1 MAAKSVDYSKL
12 EKEKELIIQRSI
24 SQKLANQSFGK
35 IDSLKHVVLVA
46 VVKAEYESAVAD
58 LDRYVQLKSHF
69 PSFAVRATALVS
81 HCKGLIEAIEAKRN
95 LPGLATLNVS
105 RQQEMLD
112 HVIAQ
117 F

>member
-69 PSFAVRATALVS
+69 PSFA
-81 HCKGLIEAIEAKRN
+81 
-95 LPGLATLNVS
+95 
-105 RQQEMLD
+105 
-112 HVIAQ
+112 
-117 F
+117 